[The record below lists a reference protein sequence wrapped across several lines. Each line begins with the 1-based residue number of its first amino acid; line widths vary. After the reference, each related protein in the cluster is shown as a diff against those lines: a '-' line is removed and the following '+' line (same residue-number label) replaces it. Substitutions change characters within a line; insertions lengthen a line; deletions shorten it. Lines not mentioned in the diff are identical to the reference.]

1 MKQCIYALF
10 CRNILPHLAA
20 VNIRNKEYIKEFG
33 ANLRRIRK
41 EQGRTR
47 LDVAVAAGMDE
58 TALGKIE
65 RGEVNTTIS
74 TVEALARALKVRP
87 GVFFDF

>member
-1 MKQCIYALF
+1 M
-10 CRNILPHLAA
+10 
-20 VNIRNKEYIKEFG
+20 NIRNPEYIKQFG
-33 ANLRRIRK
+33 LNLRRIRK

-47 LDVAVAAGMDE
+47 LDVAVAAGIDE

-74 TVEALARALKVRP
+74 TVEVLARALNKHP
-87 GVFFDF
+87 GELFYFK

>member
-1 MKQCIYALF
+1 
-10 CRNILPHLAA
+10 
-20 VNIRNKEYIKEFG
+20 
-33 ANLRRIRK
+33 
-41 EQGRTR
+41 

-74 TVEALARALKVRP
+74 TVEALARALNKQV
-87 GVFFDF
+87 VELFDF